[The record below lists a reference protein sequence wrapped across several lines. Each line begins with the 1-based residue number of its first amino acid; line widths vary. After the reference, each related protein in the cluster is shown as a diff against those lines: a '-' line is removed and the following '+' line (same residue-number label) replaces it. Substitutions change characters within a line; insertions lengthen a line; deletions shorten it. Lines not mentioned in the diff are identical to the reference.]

1 MHFSKL
7 RDLHI
12 VDFTVCKFNKQ
23 KSQVD
28 YFNIRVSSEWSFRL
42 ITLEIETVIWLGK
55 PSSVKLIS
63 SASPSFLP
71 SACYVFSYLNGDT
84 TKLGSWGLSWAS
96 LSLFTQIQTQGLSF
110 LPMYPSGS
118 APSLSTAVALVR
130 PHHLLPESPDQ
141 LLNWVSLPPAW
152 LLLSI
157 LLSTARPSHAAHLA
171 YSLLS
176 VPGSL
181 GAAIVLFATVALL
194 PSTVPGVS
202 VHSVKRWLNKCIN

>member
-1 MHFSKL
+1 MKLQVNHSRNRNCYMAWETKFCQTHFL
-7 RDLHI
+7 CL
-12 VDFTVCKFNKQ
+12 
-23 KSQVD
+23 
-28 YFNIRVSSEWSFRL
+28 
-42 ITLEIETVIWLGK
+42 
-55 PSSVKLIS
+55 
-63 SASPSFLP
+63 SFLSP
-71 SACYVFSYLNGDT
+71 LCMLCILLPKWWYHQAGI
-84 TKLGSWGLSWAS
+84 LGVILGLA
-96 LSLFTQIQTQGLSF
+96 LSLHPDSTQGLSF